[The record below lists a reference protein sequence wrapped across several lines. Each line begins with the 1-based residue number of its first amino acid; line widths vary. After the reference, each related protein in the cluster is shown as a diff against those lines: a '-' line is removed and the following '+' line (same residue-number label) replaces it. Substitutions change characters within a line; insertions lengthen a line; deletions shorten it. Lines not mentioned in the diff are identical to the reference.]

1 MATTSETPRL
11 CADGS
16 WRVGN
21 EVFQTNAQAW
31 RWLDKQNGEAR
42 SRLEDTYDW
51 VSKKLASGE

>member
-1 MATTSETPRL
+1 MA
-11 CADGS
+11 